1 MEQLKRF
8 AQSGGTYLGTYIA
21 LMLPTYALPY
31 VGSNSFMAQGV
42 NADYA
47 NSTGNSGIFIFFLI
61 HLACLV
67 ALAILARLRGKC
79 IGKGWIVTFPIIAAV
94 FDMIPGLSM
103 IPLIPTFMHIGAILT
118 GVSGKPTGA
127 AQ

>member
-1 MEQLKRF
+1 METIKRI
-8 AQSGGTYLGTYIA
+8 ASSGGSYLAAY
-21 LMLPTYALPY
+21 LCMMLPTYALPY

-47 NSTGNSGIFIFFLI
+47 SSTGNSGIFIFFLI
-61 HLACLV
+61 HLTCLV
-67 ALAILARLRGKC
+67 ALAILARLRGNH
-79 IGKGWIVTFPIIAAV
+79 IGKGWIVAFPIIAAV

-118 GVSGKPTGA
+118 GVSGKSSS
-127 AQ
+127 